1 MFIVSVVDT
10 VSRTLPP
17 QPCWFDLVCQTQPT
31 YLTLVLAILCKESI
45 FKNLKRCWGLDLAYG
60 AAKAQLA
67 LQLRCRLPSR
77 RAVMSRAGR
86 HRCDGA
92 RWRCDV
98 AAMARAAMSRAAMSR
113 CDVAMMRRV
122 YYTPERRFEQS
133 YDVYYPANPDGSLPL
148 VLLVPSSALY
158 ASEARSCIIIS
169 SACCSSARN
178 ASEAV
183 TLGSLVGE

>member
-1 MFIVSVVDT
+1 
-10 VSRTLPP
+10 
-17 QPCWFDLVCQTQPT
+17 
-31 YLTLVLAILCKESI
+31 
-45 FKNLKRCWGLDLAYG
+45 
-60 AAKAQLA
+60 
-67 LQLRCRLPSR
+67 
-77 RAVMSRAGR
+77 MSRAGR

-148 VLLVPSSALY
+148 VLLVVGSAWLGHSALIY
-158 ASEARSCIIIS
+158 AVTSWW
-169 SACCSSARN
+169 N
-178 ASEAV
+178 ASGPRAV
-183 TLGSLVGE
+183 ASTGAVCICIRHRGAFPRVASRGMLRRRRLHVFTHEVLNAQP